1 MSLKEAISKFVFDGC
16 SIAFSGMGGAQVV
29 APVYEIIRQGQKDL
43 TLMGDSPCECA
54 DYLIG
59 MGQIK
64 RIEVAWIAFA
74 VAGVSPN
81 YRRAMEKG
89 IPKRIEE
96 VFEFSNYT
104 IGLRFLAGSL
114 NIPFMATRSLIGSSM
129 QEYNPMIKIIDDP
142 YSNQKITLVPAANP
156 DVAIVHVN
164 RADKLGNAQFLGF
177 SANGE
182 NIARAAKKQ

>member
-1 MSLKEAISKFVFDGC
+1 
-16 SIAFSGMGGAQVV
+16 
-29 APVYEIIRQGQKDL
+29 
-43 TLMGDSPCECA
+43 
-54 DYLIG
+54 
-59 MGQIK
+59 
-64 RIEVAWIAFA
+64 
-74 VAGVSPN
+74 
-81 YRRAMEKG
+81 
-89 IPKRIEE
+89 